1 MFYTLSIIFFL
12 FSLGPPCPLCP
23 SFLLALLALLP
34 ISLVVVIA
42 GFVSLGIPEA
52 LAIHNVAILIH
63 NFFSQLSLS
72 AGFGYPINNLT
83 FKISNTGNMTG
94 NGPGPLN
101 ITFGSDMLI
110 TLFHL
115 ILMSK
120 IYVVNSDMKNV
131 TGMSDPNVMFKG
143 PGPFL

>member
-1 MFYTLSIIFFL
+1 MTTVHWHAFELRHR
-12 FSLGPPCPLCP
+12 
-23 SFLLALLALLP
+23 A
-34 ISLVVVIA
+34 VVV
-42 GFVSLGIPEA
+42 FVSLWLI
-52 LAIHNVAILIH
+52 LAHASPLLLFSFLH

-101 ITFGSDMLI
+101 ITLGSDMLI

-131 TGMSDPNVMFKG
+131 IGMSDPNVMFKG
-143 PGPFL
+143 PGPIFEI